1 MTGGSFSLQ
10 HQEQQHLPYR
20 NSAQSR
26 ACINSAML
34 STYKLDAVHEAARAA
49 VPDTEAVVNGNA
61 DDMTRCERD
70 IGDGR

>member
-1 MTGGSFSLQ
+1 
-10 HQEQQHLPYR
+10 
-20 NSAQSR
+20 
-26 ACINSAML
+26 ML
-34 STYKLDAVHEAARAA
+34 STYKLDAVHEAAGAA